1 MRAVLGSSAGRRV
14 EPSKGAAVGAA
25 ERRRF
30 GYMPEERG
38 LYPGMIV
45 REQIEYFARL
55 HGLTAADAQRAAATW
70 LQRVGIAERADG
82 KIEALSLG
90 NQQRVQLAAALVHD
104 PELLILDEPMSGL
117 DPAGVD
123 AIGEILAERAA
134 TGRGVLFSSHQ
145 LDLVEHLCESVAIID
160 RGRLVVE
167 GRVDDLA
174 RGGGRRL
181 VVRVEGDRDG
191 TWARSLPGVSVTE
204 IAGGEV
210 RLLLDEGVDSQGVLE
225 AAMNA
230 GAGQPVRLRAPAS
243 VGGVPGSGPMR
254 YGIIAAVV
262 LFAAFRVWRRVR
274 RGGSPTAFPAGR
286 ALSALSGRGGQA
298 GLVASR
304 EVRERFRSRVFRFG
318 TVLVVLVVAAAV
330 VIPVL
335 RKGRQ
340 SHTQVRRGR
349 DPLRASAGTRS
360 WPRVP
365 PPGPSS
371 SWSQCRA
378 SPRPRP
384 TCGPAPSRWPSTGR
398 SASS

>member
-1 MRAVLGSSAGRRV
+1 LTRRYGDIVALDHLSFSVPSGQVVGFLGPNGAGKTTAMRAVFGLVALDAGSVSW
-14 EPSKGAAVGAA
+14 KGSPVGAA

-123 AIGEILAERAA
+123 AIGEILAEQAA

-230 GAGQPVRLRAPAS
+230 GRVSQFGFERRRLS
-243 VGGVPGSGPMR
+243 
-254 YGIIAAVV
+254 
-262 LFAAFRVWRRVR
+262 
-274 RGGSPTAFPAGR
+274 
-286 ALSALSGRGGQA
+286 
-298 GLVASR
+298 
-304 EVRERFRSRVFRFG
+304 EVFRE
-318 TVLVVLVVAAAV
+318 AV
-330 VIPVL
+330 
-335 RKGRQ
+335 R
-340 SHTQVRRGR
+340 
-349 DPLRASAGTRS
+349 
-360 WPRVP
+360 
-365 PPGPSS
+365 
-371 SWSQCRA
+371 
-378 SPRPRP
+378 
-384 TCGPAPSRWPSTGR
+384 
-398 SASS
+398 